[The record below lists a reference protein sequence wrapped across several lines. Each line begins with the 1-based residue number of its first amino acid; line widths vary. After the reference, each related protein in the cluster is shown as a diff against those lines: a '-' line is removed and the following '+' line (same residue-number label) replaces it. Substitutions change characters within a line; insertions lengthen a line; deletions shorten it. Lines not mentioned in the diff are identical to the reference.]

1 MGWID
6 LIVVGMNHI
15 EKRWLNRIER
25 RFNDGCLVVKQTKMV
40 VLLAKNLGFMLIAKV
55 ILREGRKSRIPGF
68 KKKMMGLR
76 LVWLFTVHGFDD
88 LMGCLSMEI
97 SWDIK
102 PSMYDRLYSRKI
114 VNWWEFIKA
123 IVIYSDLNPKTS
135 GFNTCQYYLI
145 RN

>member
-1 MGWID
+1 
-6 LIVVGMNHI
+6 
-15 EKRWLNRIER
+15 
-25 RFNDGCLVVKQTKMV
+25 
-40 VLLAKNLGFMLIAKV
+40 
-55 ILREGRKSRIPGF
+55 
-68 KKKMMGLR
+68 MMGLR
-76 LVWLFTVHGFDD
+76 LVWSFTVHGFDD